1 MTTPDGNMKN
11 LSGRQARWLEHIS
24 EFNFS
29 IEYVPGVENVL
40 ADALSRIY
48 SNDRPGT
55 VRAPS
60 EYTSFDEEGDFGSS
74 LRTFA
79 ISVPVLVDP
88 ESVVAA
94 EAAEA
99 VPGPT
104 VATTRV
110 LRPRP
115 PRPLVQER
123 RARRKRD
130 PSAPESKAHA
140 TASVP
145 NFSVDDQAQENLP
158 GPKGHEGTS
167 AVAGL
172 PLG

>member
-1 MTTPDGNMKN
+1 DV
-11 LSGRQARWLEHIS
+11 SGRQARWLEHIS
-24 EFNFS
+24 EYNFD

-79 ISVPVLVDP
+79 ISVPILVDP

-94 EAAEA
+94 GAAEA
-99 VPGPT
+99 VPGLT
-104 VATTRV
+104 AATARV

-130 PSAPESKAHA
+130 PSALASKAHA

-145 NFSVDDQAQENLP
+145 KFSVDHRAQESLP
-158 GPKGHEGTS
+158 RPEGHEGTS